1 MDQLTVA
8 QLLGN
13 YGEFVGAIAVV
24 ATLMYLAVQI
34 RTARADA
41 DANSF
46 NSTSNN
52 LISVETAFLQEAE
65 VWTKANEGKELTT
78 EEEFA
83 VNTLIQLR
91 HHNAFF
97 GYRRSLALRNGR
109 ERIHAINLAIFFIEF
124 PIAYERW
131 LNSEKIKASQRAT
144 AGWELVGAGFIATVE
159 SAVLS
164 IRSSAT

>member
-1 MDQLTVA
+1 MDHQAFA
-8 QLLGN
+8 QLLGS

-34 RTARADA
+34 RAARADA
-41 DANSF
+41 DVNSYS
-46 NSTSNN
+46 STSNN

-78 EEEFA
+78 EEDF
-83 VNTLIQLR
+83 VFDTLIELR
-91 HHNAFF
+91 NNHAFF
-97 GYRRSLALRNGR
+97 SYRRSVALRNGR
-109 ERIHAINLAIFFIEF
+109 ERIHSINFAIFFCEF

-131 LNSEKIKASQRAT
+131 LNNERIKADHRTT
-144 AGWELVGAGFIATVE
+144 AGGPDYGHFIDAVE
-159 SAVLS
+159 SAMSS

>member
-1 MDQLTVA
+1 MDHQAIA
-8 QLLGN
+8 QLLGS

-52 LISVETAFLQEAE
+52 LISVETAFLKEAE
-65 VWTKANEGKELTT
+65 IWTKANEGKELTT
-78 EEEFA
+78 EEAFTLD
-83 VNTLIQLR
+83 TLIELR
-91 HHNAFF
+91 HDHAFF
-97 GYRRSLALRNGR
+97 AYRRSLALKNGR
-109 ERIHAINLAIFFIEF
+109 ESIHAINFAVFMYEF

-131 LNSEKIKASQRAT
+131 LNNEKVKLGRRAA
-144 AGWELVGAGFIATVE
+144 AGWEPLGGNFVEIVE
-159 SAVLS
+159 SAVFS
-164 IRSSAT
+164 IRNSAS

>member
-1 MDQLTVA
+1 MDHQAFA
-8 QLLGN
+8 QLLGS

-52 LISVETAFLQEAE
+52 LISVETTFLHEAK
-65 VWTKANEGKELTT
+65 VWTKANEGKELTKA
-78 EEEFA
+78 EEFA
-83 VNTLIQLR
+83 FNTLIEIR
-91 HHNAFF
+91 HNHSFF
-97 GYRRSLALRNGR
+97 AYRRSMALKNGR
-109 ERIHAINLAIFFIEF
+109 ESIHAINFAIFMLEF

-131 LNSEKIKASQRAT
+131 LNNEKIRIGRRA
-144 AGWELVGAGFIATVE
+144 AIGWEPLAGGFVDIVE
-159 SAVLS
+159 STVSSL
-164 IRSSAT
+164 RSSTT

>member
-1 MDQLTVA
+1 MDHQAFA
-8 QLLGN
+8 QLLGS

-41 DANSF
+41 DTS
-46 NSTSNN
+46 SYSTTSNN
-52 LISVETAFLQEAE
+52 LISIETAFLQEAE

-83 VNTLIQLR
+83 FNTLIDLR

-97 GYRRSLALRNGR
+97 GYRRSVALKNGR
-109 ERIHAINLAIFFIEF
+109 ERIHAINLAIFLADF
-124 PIAYERW
+124 PIAYEKW
-131 LNSEKIKASQRAT
+131 LKNESIRADQRAT
-144 AGWELVGAGFIATVE
+144 AGWELGYRSFIDAVE
-159 SAVLS
+159 SAMLS
-164 IRSSAT
+164 IRSSAP